1 MSHHPTRHRRH
12 LSWRAP
18 ALAAAA
24 LAGMA
29 GMSGLSGCGGN
40 PGSGIADAY
49 SCAFTNCKSS
59 KDVAAEDLRL
69 GGNLT
74 RENGRVTASFGL
86 GYRAN
91 LLTVVRLQSPDGML
105 LLPGPV
111 PLEATSQDGGSV
123 GAQVQS
129 TQDRWTV
136 RLQHGGQSYDSSIE
150 LPPEV
155 QIRVPAPS
163 TLTRSLGQ
171 FGTTLNVAAAPLPQV
186 VLGDGDCQL
195 ADGRS
200 ARWTGEKNGPA
211 VRLSAS
217 GAGQYEY
224 GVSTDALQQS
234 LDEAAASALSATSTA
249 GIVVKQCRV
258 SLVWAVTRTGT
269 MAPALS
275 TYGSVRGTSQA
286 RQTLNYVNDR

>member
-1 MSHHPTRHRRH
+1 MSHHPARHHRRPQRRP
-12 LSWRAP
+12 L

-29 GMSGLSGCGGN
+29 GLSGCGGN
-40 PGSGIADAY
+40 PGAGIADAY
-49 SCAFTNCKSS
+49 TCAFTNCKSS
-59 KDVAAEDLRL
+59 TEVAAEDLRL

-111 PLEATSQDGGSV
+111 PLEPKSQEGGAL

-129 TQDRWTV
+129 SQDRWTV
-136 RLQHGGQSYDSSIE
+136 RLQHGGKSYDSSIE

-171 FGTTLNVAAAPLPQV
+171 FGTTLNVAADPLPQV

-200 ARWTGEKNGPA
+200 ARWSGEKNGPA
-211 VRLSAS
+211 VRLNGA

-224 GVSTDALQQS
+224 GVSTEALQLS
-234 LDEAAASALSATSTA
+234 LNEAAASALSATSSA

-258 SLVWAVTRTGT
+258 SLVWAVTRNGT
-269 MAPALS
+269 VASALS
-275 TYGSVRGTSQA
+275 SYGSVRGTSQV
-286 RQTLNYVNDR
+286 RQSLSYVNDR

>member
-1 MSHHPTRHRRH
+1 MSHHPARHHRR
-12 LSWRAP
+12 LQAR
-18 ALAAAA
+18 ALAMSAAA
-24 LAGMA
+24 LAGLA
-29 GMSGLSGCGGN
+29 GLSGCGGN
-40 PGSGIADAY
+40 PGAGIADAY
-49 SCAFTNCKSS
+49 ACAVTNCKSS
-59 KDVAAEDLRL
+59 TEVAAEDLRL

-163 TLTRSLGQ
+163 TLARSLGQ

-200 ARWTGEKNGPA
+200 ARWSGEKNGPA
-211 VRLSAS
+211 VRLTAS
-217 GAGQYEY
+217 GSGQYEY
-224 GVSTDALQQS
+224 GVSTEALQLS
-234 LDEAAASALSATSTA
+234 LNEAAASALSATSTA
-249 GIVVKQCRV
+249 GIVVAQCRV

-269 MAPALS
+269 VASALS
-275 TYGSVRGTSQA
+275 SHGSVRGTSQV
-286 RQTLNYVNDR
+286 RQTLSYVNDR

>member
-1 MSHHPTRHRRH
+1 MSHHPERHHRRPQA
-12 LSWRAP
+12 RAL

-24 LAGMA
+24 LAGLA
-29 GMSGLSGCGGN
+29 GLSGCGGN
-40 PGSGIADAY
+40 PGAGIADAY

-59 KDVAAEDLRL
+59 TEVAAEDLRL

-171 FGTTLNVAAAPLPQV
+171 FGTTLSVAADPLPQV
-186 VLGDGDCQL
+186 VLWDGDCQL

-200 ARWTGEKNGPA
+200 ARWSGEKNGPA
-211 VRLSAS
+211 VRLTAS
-217 GAGQYEY
+217 GSGQYEY
-224 GVSTDALQQS
+224 GVTTEALQLS
-234 LDEAAASALSATSTA
+234 LNEAAASALAATSSA

-269 MAPALS
+269 VASALS
-275 TYGSVRGTSQA
+275 SHGSVRGTSQV
-286 RQTLNYVNDR
+286 RQTLSYVNDR